1 MVLSDEKPVVTE
13 IFGTTGPV
21 DDCSQGRGVGMF
33 SSPGGAPLRPARVF
47 ARSSN
52 EIRMCAIVCTD
63 DDSGRTP

>member
-33 SSPGGAPLRPARVF
+33 SSPGGAAASRESVRPVQQ
-47 ARSSN
+47 
-52 EIRMCAIVCTD
+52 
-63 DDSGRTP
+63 